1 MPLTMYSTP
10 IESEPQ
16 IVLSVHPH
24 HAENIL
30 TGTKTVEF
38 RRRFPVGT
46 HLEGAILWIYSTS
59 PIQAVTGWAKVQ
71 DVHNMSVESL
81 WARFHGDG
89 GVKRQDFDGYFDG
102 ARNGYAIVLSSITR
116 LSEEIRAE
124 RFSNNG
130 FSIPQSYRYVNKDIS
145 PLLTKVLREN
155 PPRHQRRHQ
164 TGRSQTG

>member
-1 MPLTMYSTP
+1 MSLTMYSTP

-59 PIQAVTGWAKVQ
+59 PIQAVTGWAEVK

-81 WARFHGDG
+81 WTRFHIDG
-89 GVKRQDFDGYFDG
+89 GVKRRDFDVYFDG

-116 LSEEIRAE
+116 LSEEIHAE

-130 FSIPQSYRYVNKDIS
+130 FAIPQSYRYVNKDIS

-155 PPRHQRRHQ
+155 PPRHERRHQ

>member
-1 MPLTMYSTP
+1 MSLAMYSSP

-59 PIQAVTGWAKVQ
+59 PIQAVTGWAEVK
-71 DVHNMSVESL
+71 DVYNMSVESL
-81 WARFHGDG
+81 WARFHSNG
-89 GVKRQDFDGYFDG
+89 GVQRRDFDGYFDG

-155 PPRHQRRHQ
+155 PPRHKRRHQ